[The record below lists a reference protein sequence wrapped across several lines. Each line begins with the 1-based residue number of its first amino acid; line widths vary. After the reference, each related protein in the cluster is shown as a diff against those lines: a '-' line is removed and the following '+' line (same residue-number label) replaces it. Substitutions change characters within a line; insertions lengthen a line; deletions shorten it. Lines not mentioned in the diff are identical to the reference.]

1 MIDCHAD
8 TKTSS
13 IRAMAKKK
21 KASSKEPVWHL
32 ERDVENAL
40 LRNQLTVL
48 HDQLAQR
55 NVQLSQLTALHDQL
69 AQCNLQL
76 TLQQNQI
83 LSLQAQLF
91 HRCLGRDADDQN
103 LIAKL
108 VAKLLESECCK
119 AQSSVT
125 APCAAEEPVAAE
137 GGPATTPALLHHAGP
152 AQSQEDPQSTGG
164 VSTNDEEREDDE
176 WDLVS
181 PVSEASASQ
190 DVETAWL
197 RNQQQHEILSL
208 RAQCTELIQ
217 STDTLKLKL
226 EACEQELRDE
236 RERTLQEQQLRLTA
250 EAEVERLSNGGLRD
264 DHVCNVWQN
273 SAWNE
278 EPARRRVSSCSTAA
292 CEDEVDEEMA
302 DEECAGQESTVSED
316 HHEEEGQHGDDL
328 PDHHEEEG
336 QHGDDLPD
344 HHEEEGQHGDDLP
357 DHHEEE
363 GQHGDDLPDHHEEEG
378 QHGDDLPDHHEEE
391 GQHGDDLPDHHEEE
405 GQHGDDLPALARDA
419 DANVSVG
426 EQLIT
431 AAESARPALTIG
443 MAVVMASVP
452 ELLNWR
458 LLSRRTSNHEALIAH
473 VAEMGS
479 MRRPEN
485 IVAFMEKRAEIR
497 NNPDTPLAAA
507 FGGDAEQQKV
517 YDCLRWCAALAHE
530 SESKAPS
537 PEAPVADAA
546 NVLLWRCAE
555 EGLPFVRAD
564 VAEATLGRLE
574 EIFSLSSHSDERR
587 WCIHRLVKSLQS
599 LSEQQCQQLMDLLVR
614 ILRENPDARRQTVLW
629 GLQRLWEAD
638 DDPRRCE
645 LRAVRILP
653 TPSLSDYDRCLR
665 QKMSTNTTHDW
676 GIPAAELDAWLDCW
690 PAINDIQCCSHRSFR
705 QWCTVARGLA
715 YTTDLSFEASAVQR
729 ELADA
734 AGNVIRQ
741 YWRKP
746 VEVESKLEYDRPV
759 AEYPSHGIIGE
770 EFGSLRQ
777 NAEWV
782 WVLDPIDG
790 TKSFITGKPLF
801 GTLIALLRNGVPAL
815 GIIDQCV
822 LGERWLGANG
832 RTTLNGKAVRAR
844 GAARLEDAMMY
855 ATTPHMFGSGHE
867 EQRFSA
873 LRSQVKRPLYGC
885 DCYAYGLVA
894 AGFGADLVVEADLG
908 IYDYCALVPVVIC
921 AGGRM
926 TDWSGQPLTLQ
937 SHELSRGRV
946 VAAANDTLWK
956 AAVSILSMEEKAT
969 TALSRFPLELEW
981 VLCMSELVE
990 VVGVD
995 GIWLRSGA
1003 AWKTQELLSRFLL
1016 AVMAVGWLQRHQV
1029 LPSHALFGALEL
1041 KDFVAQVLPGTLR
1054 AWCNPV
1060 STQTQMDRTCTVMKL
1075 ALTYFLS
1082 VLTESVGHEP
1092 DFYSQRETLNK
1103 YKQLGARRPNTPR
1116 PGLNLNT
1123 YLELLAGW
1131 LSFLNISEQWCQP
1144 CERDKNVLVNKELE
1158 HTSFNTR

>member
-1 MIDCHAD
+1 
-8 TKTSS
+8 
-13 IRAMAKKK
+13 MAKKK

-264 DHVCNVWQN
+264 DHVCNVRLACSFDTSELVGGAFKISRWQN

-278 EPARRRVSSCSTAA
+278 EPCSQRFVADHQFLQVSALTALPRPARRRVSSCSTAA

-302 DEECAGQESTVSED
+302 DEECAGQESTVSEAGF
-316 HHEEEGQHGDDL
+316 EGDGFLGDV
-328 PDHHEEEG
+328 
-336 QHGDDLPD
+336 Q
-344 HHEEEGQHGDDLP
+344 
-357 DHHEEE
+357 
-363 GQHGDDLPDHHEEEG
+363 
-378 QHGDDLPDHHEEE
+378 
-391 GQHGDDLPDHHEEE
+391 
-405 GQHGDDLPALARDA
+405 ALARDA

>member
-1 MIDCHAD
+1 M
-8 TKTSS
+8 SP
-13 IRAMAKKK
+13 R
-21 KASSKEPVWHL
+21 
-32 ERDVENAL
+32 
-40 LRNQLTVL
+40 
-48 HDQLAQR
+48 
-55 NVQLSQLTALHDQL
+55 
-69 AQCNLQL
+69 
-76 TLQQNQI
+76 
-83 LSLQAQLF
+83 F
-91 HRCLGRDADDQN
+91 FF
-103 LIAKL
+103 
-108 VAKLLESECCK
+108 
-119 AQSSVT
+119 
-125 APCAAEEPVAAE
+125 
-137 GGPATTPALLHHAGP
+137 
-152 AQSQEDPQSTGG
+152 
-164 VSTNDEEREDDE
+164 VSR
-176 WDLVS
+176 
-181 PVSEASASQ
+181 
-190 DVETAWL
+190 
-197 RNQQQHEILSL
+197 
-208 RAQCTELIQ
+208 
-217 STDTLKLKL
+217 L

-236 RERTLQEQQLRLTA
+236 RERTLQEQQLPPGGTSTPSRLAFPSQSVPRRLTA
-250 EAEVERLSNGGLRD
+250 EA
-264 DHVCNVWQN
+264 
-273 SAWNE
+273 
-278 EPARRRVSSCSTAA
+278 
-292 CEDEVDEEMA
+292 EMA
-302 DEECAGQESTVSED
+302 DEECAGQESTVSEAGF
-316 HHEEEGQHGDDL
+316 EGDGFLGDV
-328 PDHHEEEG
+328 
-336 QHGDDLPD
+336 Q
-344 HHEEEGQHGDDLP
+344 
-357 DHHEEE
+357 
-363 GQHGDDLPDHHEEEG
+363 
-378 QHGDDLPDHHEEE
+378 
-391 GQHGDDLPDHHEEE
+391 
-405 GQHGDDLPALARDA
+405 ALARDA

-690 PAINDIQCCSHRSFR
+690 CEGNMTEAINDIQCCSHRSFR